1 MWIMNFL
8 PSWIF
13 HLLFIAGV
21 LALVASFV
29 LKAVPLLTQYR
40 IPVQIA
46 AVVAI
51 LIATWFEGAISNQN
65 AWVARVKEMEA
76 KVAKAEEQSQQ
87 VNTVIK
93 EKIVKQ
99 IEVVKTRGDDV
110 IRYVD
115 REIVK
120 YDTKFAAGGQCEI
133 PAEFIKA
140 HNQAAEKVK

>member
-1 MWIMNFL
+1 
-8 PSWIF
+8 
-13 HLLFIAGV
+13 
-21 LALVASFV
+21 V

-46 AVVAI
+46 ATAAV

-76 KVAKAEEQSQQ
+76 KIAKAETESKE

-93 EKIVKQ
+93 EKVVKQ
-99 IEVVKTRGDDV
+99 IQIVKTRGDD
-110 IRYVD
+110 IIQYVD

-140 HNQAAEKVK
+140 HNQAAEKIK

>member
-1 MWIMNFL
+1 MNFL

-46 AVVAI
+46 AVAAI

-115 REIVK
+115 REIIK

>member
-46 AVVAI
+46 AVAAI

>member
-46 AVVAI
+46 AVAAI

-115 REIVK
+115 REIIK

>member
-46 AVVAI
+46 AVAAI
-51 LIATWFEGAISNQN
+51 LIATWFEGAIGNQN

-115 REIVK
+115 REIIK

>member
-46 AVVAI
+46 AVAAI

-65 AWVARVKEMEA
+65 AWIARVKEMEA

-120 YDTKFAAGGQCEI
+120 YDTKFAAGEQCEI

-140 HNQAAEKVK
+140 HNQAAEKVE